1 MYPEHCGRSVEGTN
15 EWRCTTMQTRAF
27 IRWTIAAVLAT
38 ATIALAACSGS
49 EADKAGGADGAEPR
63 VLTMAVQSGV
73 QDQLSAFAE
82 EVSRLSEGTLEIE
95 FSDKWRLG
103 EPTYEA
109 GTLEDVEA
117 GKVDMA
123 WVGARAFD
131 TVGVTSFQA
140 LLAPLL
146 VDSYDLQARV
156 FEEGIPDEMLKAV
169 DDQNLVGIGVLP
181 GPMRKVLGV
190 SRPYVAPGDF
200 AGQVVGIQDS
210 AVAKQTLDALG
221 ATPKPV
227 PAEAPLDGLDGYE
240 QQLSSIAGN
249 SYDADAKHVT
259 SNVNLWPRPLVI
271 VMGSDAYE
279 SLTDEQR
286 SVLRAAAESAIPNAL
301 EASRAEDEE
310 AASTLCRR
318 GLTFATASEAD
329 LAELRA
335 ALEPVYADLASD
347 PETKSYLDAI
357 ASLKTEIAASAE
369 APACAASDSG
379 GPASAGIPEGTY
391 ETTITREDYADWGV
405 EVENTGVFTL
415 EFADGV
421 VILRD
426 PNGEVGF
433 QTTYTLF
440 RDKFEAVG
448 DPDTLTARWAFD
460 GSKLEFEDF
469 EVCSTGSP
477 CAPLDEFNY
486 HVVWASHPWARAES
500 EASSIDGVYE
510 FTTTVEELFAI
521 APDDDVVENYGKFR
535 WVLDGG
541 RFEMMQKNGA
551 SDRWTKGSYTV
562 RGNTVVF
569 SVEDYG
575 GVAPND
581 AHEMTGE
588 VFTYAWSLYRD
599 QLTLEAVEGAISPE
613 LFRVKPW
620 TRVD

>member
-1 MYPEHCGRSVEGTN
+1 MCPEHCGRSVEGTDKR
-15 EWRCTTMQTRAF
+15 RCTTMQTRTF
-27 IRWTIAAVLAT
+27 IRWTITAVLA
-38 ATIALAACSGS
+38 AAAISLAACSGS
-49 EADKAGGADGAEPR
+49 GSDKAGGADEAEPR

-73 QDQLSAFAE
+73 PDQMSAFAE
-82 EVSRLSEGTLEIE
+82 EVNRLSNGTLEIA

-109 GTLEDVEA
+109 GTLEDVKA

-131 TVGVTSFQA
+131 TVGVDSFQA

-146 VDSYDLQARV
+146 VDSYDLEARV
-156 FEEGIPDEMLKAV
+156 FEEGIPDEMLKSV
-169 DDQNLVGIGVLP
+169 DELDLVGIGVLP

-190 SRPYVAPGDF
+190 SQPFVAPDDF

-210 AVAKQTLDALG
+210 AVATQSFDALG

-227 PAEAPLDGLDGYE
+227 PAEAPLDGLDAYE

-271 VMGSDAYE
+271 VIGNDAYE
-279 SLTDEQR
+279 SLTDAQQ
-286 SVLRAAAESAIPNAL
+286 SALRDAAESAIPKAL

-310 AASTLCRR
+310 AVASLCRR

-329 LAELRA
+329 LAELRSA
-335 ALEPVYADLASD
+335 FEPVYADLGSD

-379 GPASAGIPEGTY
+379 GSAPAGVPDDTY

-415 EFADGV
+415 EFTDGT

-426 PNGEVGF
+426 PSGEVGF
-433 QTTYTLF
+433 QAPYTLF
-440 RDKFEAVG
+440 RDTFEAVG
-448 DPDTLTARWAFD
+448 EPDTLTARWAFD
-460 GSKLEFEDF
+460 GTRLEFKDF
-469 EVCSTGSP
+469 GACSTGSP
-477 CAPLDEFNY
+477 CVPLDEFNY
-486 HVVWASHPWARAES
+486 HVVWASHPWVRAES

-510 FTTTVEELFAI
+510 FTTTAEELFAI
-521 APDDDVVENYGKFR
+521 GPDDDVVENYGSFR
-535 WVLDGG
+535 WVLDNG
-541 RFEMMQKNGA
+541 RFEMTQKNGA
-551 SDRWTKGSYTV
+551 SDRWTKGTYTV

-581 AHEMTGE
+581 AHERTGE
-588 VFTYAWSLYRD
+588 VFTYTWSLYRD
-599 QLTLEAVEGAISPE
+599 QLTLGPVEGAISPE
-613 LFRVKPW
+613 NFRAKPW